1 MELSEGIKNEIVAA
15 VSSND
20 FRQAVTKS
28 VVDILNTQNE
38 QLSKVSFIERQ
49 KQVQS
54 NTYKSTERLL
64 YNFNA
69 LKEHLENEYG
79 IS

>member
-38 QLSKVSFIERQ
+38 Q
-49 KQVQS
+49 
-54 NTYKSTERLL
+54 
-64 YNFNA
+64 
-69 LKEHLENEYG
+69 
-79 IS
+79 